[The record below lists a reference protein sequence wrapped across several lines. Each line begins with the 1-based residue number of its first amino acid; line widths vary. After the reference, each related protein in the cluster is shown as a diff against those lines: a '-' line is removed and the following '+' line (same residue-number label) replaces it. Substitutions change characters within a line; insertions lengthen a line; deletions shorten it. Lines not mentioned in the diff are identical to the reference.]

1 MTTIPTQ
8 LPGTGAWSGVLEAI
22 AFFRDSDFASK
33 RFDQLGD
40 VFETRLIGQRLVFIR
55 GEQAITDLFNQ
66 ADAVE
71 GWWPQSVRE
80 LLGSRSLANRNGP
93 SHKARRR
100 VVGQLFTSAALRRY
114 SSPIAEMVDDL
125 AELLKDN
132 DHPVPLADQ
141 MRRFAF
147 NVIASTVLGLEGDDR
162 DALFNDFEIWT
173 RALFSVPIPIPGS
186 PFAKALAARSR
197 LLNRLKLVL
206 AQANGDCGSLDLLAG
221 GLDETGLPLTDE
233 DLVTTVAVV
242 VAGYE
247 TTASSSAA

>member
-1 MTTIPTQ
+1 
-8 LPGTGAWSGVLEAI
+8 
-22 AFFRDSDFASK
+22 
-33 RFDQLGD
+33 
-40 VFETRLIGQRLVFIR
+40 
-55 GEQAITDLFNQ
+55 
-66 ADAVE
+66 
-71 GWWPQSVRE
+71 
-80 LLGSRSLANRNGP
+80 
-93 SHKARRR
+93 
-100 VVGQLFTSAALRRY
+100 
-114 SSPIAEMVDDL
+114 MVDDL
-125 AELLKDN
+125 AELLKN
-132 DHPVPLADQ
+132 SDHPVPLAGQ

-233 DLVTTVAVV
+233 DLVEQLLLLLF
-242 VAGYE
+242 AGYE
-247 TTASSSAA
+247 TTASSLSCLMRALLMTPELSPWLNEELATLNWPQTLTPRASSIQAVHRD